1 MRLGM
6 AMGGRQETFMGLAG
20 LGDLILTCTD
30 NQSRNRRFGLA
41 LAQGK
46 DIDTAKQEIGQAIEG
61 AVTTSVVHELAKK
74 HNIDMPITEQVYNV
88 LQSKCSPK
96 EAVQNLLIREPKAEM

>member
-1 MRLGM
+1 
-6 AMGGRQETFMGLAG
+6 MGLAG

-46 DIDTAKQEIGQAIEG
+46 DIETAKQEIGQAIEG
-61 AVTTSVVHELAKK
+61 AVTTGVVHELAKSHK
-74 HNIDMPITEQVYNV
+74 IEMPVTEQVYNV
-88 LQSKCSPK
+88 LQSKCSPR
-96 EAVQNLLIREPKAEM
+96 EAVQSLLTREPKAEM